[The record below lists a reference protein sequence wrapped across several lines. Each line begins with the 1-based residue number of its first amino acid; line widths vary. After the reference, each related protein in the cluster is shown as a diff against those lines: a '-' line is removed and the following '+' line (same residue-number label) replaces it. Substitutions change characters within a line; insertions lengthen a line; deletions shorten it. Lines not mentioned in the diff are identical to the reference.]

1 MIGQAI
7 SHYRITGKLGEG
19 GMGIVYKAEDT
30 KLERSVALKF
40 LAPHLLQDAEASRR
54 FIPEAKAAAALDHPN
69 ICTVHEID
77 EVDGRTF
84 IAMAFIEG
92 ESLEKKIEAGPLKL
106 KDALDAAIQ
115 TAQGLQA
122 AHEKKI
128 FHRDIK
134 PANLMVTPLGS
145 AQRRVIIMD
154 FGLAQLSD
162 RSKLTELD
170 SALGTVAYMS
180 PEQTYGQELDHRTD
194 LWVLGVVV
202 YEMVTGQRPFQGHYE
217 KAVMYSITNEE
228 PEPMTALRTGVPMEL
243 EWIVGKCLAK
253 ELEERCQNAA
263 ELIVDLRTVGK
274 KLESGRSTI
283 RSVSQ
288 GPKAAPVTANPAR
301 AEAVRTGSLAGP
313 ASAGAVGTVA
323 APAKEQDVVA
333 ADGSTG
339 EGPDGGLEA
348 QRGTARAVRHV
359 GARARLWPVVAA
371 VSVVSTLAFAFL
383 YLTES
388 PSPPQSLTFTID
400 SPEGVTFQT
409 ARLAPPV
416 LSPDGTRL
424 AFVGVSEEGPELW
437 IRPLD
442 SLTPERLPG
451 TEGAQ
456 YPFWAP
462 DSRFLA
468 FFAGGKLK
476 KIDVTGGPPQT
487 LSDAPG
493 GRGGAW
499 AQDDEGRGVIVF
511 APTNSSPLHRVSS
524 AGGDSVPVTL
534 LSERGANNP
543 IRNHRQPRFLPGRR
557 RFLYLSMTGDF
568 GEQSEQPVF
577 IGGVDAA
584 PSASATEQKPLL
596 EASCRPWYSPPAD
609 SHQQGYLLYVR
620 EATLLAHP
628 FDAAR
633 EELTGEPFPIAESVY
648 SGGNRQSCD
657 FSVSASGVLTYRQG
671 DTRLTRRITWF
682 DRQGKK
688 LGTVGNAGVYGGP
701 NLSPG
706 GERLAFR
713 ATDPQTGN
721 MDIWVREL
729 RRDVATRLTFHE
741 ALDFRPVWS
750 PDGTRIAFFSERD
763 GVPTIYQKPANGA
776 GEAEPL
782 FEATGRFWPSHWSRD
797 GRYLVYTEVG
807 SQVKLFA
814 LPLQGDRKPIAVAPS
829 GFREGVGTL
838 SPDGA
843 WIAYQSNESGSFE
856 IYARPFPE
864 GEGRWQAS
872 TDGGRTPVRS
882 KDGAEIFYFSAN
894 RDKVLAVPVK
904 TGSSFEAG
912 VPEVLFELDQ
922 LLPALS
928 TFDVTAD
935 GQRFI
940 MPIPSEDEANPPII
954 VVTNWQEA
962 LVKQ

>member
-19 GMGIVYKAEDT
+19 GMGVVYKAEDT

-40 LAPHLLQDAEASRR
+40 LAPHLLQDAEARRR
-54 FIPEAKAAAALDHPN
+54 FIREAKAAAALDHPN

-92 ESLEKKIEAGPLKL
+92 DSLGKKIEAGPLKL

-122 AHEKKI
+122 AHEKNI
-128 FHRDIK
+128 VHRDIK

-154 FGLAQLSD
+154 FGLAQLTD

-194 LWVLGVVV
+194 LWALGVVI

-253 ELEERCQNAA
+253 ELDERCQNAA
-263 ELIVDLRTVGK
+263 ELIVDLRGVLK

-283 RSVSQ
+283 RSVSRDA
-288 GPKAAPVTANPAR
+288 GASPVA
-301 AEAVRTGSLAGP
+301 TGSQP
-313 ASAGAVGTVA
+313 VRTVA

-333 ADGSTG
+333 AGG
-339 EGPDGGLEA
+339 GVGQGPDGGLEA
-348 QRGTARAVRHV
+348 QHGTAGAARHA
-359 GARARLWPVVAA
+359 GAHRLWPALAA
-371 VSVVSTLAFAFL
+371 VLLLSTLAFAFL
-383 YLTES
+383 YFTKS
-388 PSPPQSLTFTID
+388 PPPPQSLAFTIEP
-400 SPEGVTFQT
+400 PEGVTFQT
-409 ARLAPPV
+409 ARNAPPV
-416 LSPDGTRL
+416 LSPDGTQL
-424 AFVGVSEEGPELW
+424 AFVGVSEEGPALW

-442 SLTPERLPG
+442 SLVPERLPG
-451 TEGAQ
+451 TEGAE
-456 YPFWAP
+456 YPFWSP
-462 DSRFLA
+462 GSRFLA
-468 FFAGGKLK
+468 FFAGGKLN

-487 LSDAPG
+487 LCDAPR
-493 GRGGAW
+493 GRGGTW
-499 AQDDEGRGVIVF
+499 AEDDEGRGVIVF
-511 APTNSSPLHRVSS
+511 APTPRSPLHRVSS
-524 AGGDSVPVTL
+524 AGGESLPVTL
-534 LSERGANNP
+534 LSEEGDS
-543 IRNHRQPRFLPGRR
+543 RNHRQPRFLPGGG
-557 RFLYLSMTGDF
+557 RFLYLSLTDDGD
-568 GEQSEQPVF
+568 EQSGYPVF
-577 IGGVDAA
+577 IGDLDAA
-584 PSASATEQKPLL
+584 QPGSATEQEPLL
-596 EASCRPWYSPPAD
+596 WASCRPWYAPPTD
-609 SHQQGYLLYVR
+609 SHPQGYLLYVR
-620 EATLLAHP
+620 EATILAHP

-633 EELTGEPFPIAESVY
+633 EELTAEPFPIAENVY
-648 SGGNRQSCD
+648 SGGNRHSCD
-657 FSVSASGVLTYRQG
+657 FSVSANGVLTYRQG
-671 DTRLTRRITWF
+671 VTQSTSQITWF

-688 LGTVGNAGVYGGP
+688 LGTLGDAGVYGGL
-701 NLSPG
+701 NLSPD

-713 ATDPQTGN
+713 AVDPQTEN
-721 MDIWVREL
+721 RDIWVWEL
-729 RRDVATRLTFHE
+729 RRGVATRLTFHE
-741 ALDFRPVWS
+741 AADRSPVWS
-750 PDGTRIAFFSERD
+750 PDGTRIAFFSDRD
-763 GVPTIYQKPANGA
+763 GTPTIYQKPANGA

-782 FEATGRFWPSHWSRD
+782 FEATGSFWPSHWSCD
-797 GRYLVYTEVG
+797 GRYLVYTDAV
-807 SQVKLFA
+807 SPLNVFA
-814 LPLQGDRKPIAVAPS
+814 LPLQGDREPIPVTQSEFLEAVGS
-829 GFREGVGTL
+829 L

-843 WIAYQSNESGSFE
+843 WIAYQSNESEGFE

-864 GEGRWQAS
+864 GEGRWQVS
-872 TDGGRTPVRS
+872 TDGGRAPVWS
-882 KDGAEIFYFSAN
+882 EAGGEIFYFPAN

-904 TGSSFEAG
+904 TGSSVEAG
-912 VPEVLFELDQ
+912 VPKVLFELEQ
-922 LLPALS
+922 PLPSLS

-940 MPIPSEDEANPPII
+940 MPIPAEEDANPPII

>member
-7 SHYRITGKLGEG
+7 SHYRITEKLGEG

-54 FIPEAKAAAALDHPN
+54 FIREAKAAAALDHPN

-84 IAMAFIEG
+84 IAMAFIAG

-128 FHRDIK
+128 VHRDIK
-134 PANLMVTPLGS
+134 PANLMVTPLGA

-194 LWVLGVVV
+194 LWALGVVI

-253 ELEERCQNAA
+253 ELDERCQNAA
-263 ELIVDLRTVGK
+263 ELIVDLRGVVK

-283 RSVSQ
+283 RSVSR
-288 GPKAAPVTANPAR
+288 AAGASPVA
-301 AEAVRTGSLAGP
+301 TGSQP
-313 ASAGAVGTVA
+313 VRTVA

-333 ADGSTG
+333 AGG
-339 EGPDGGLEA
+339 GVGQGPDGGLEA
-348 QRGTARAVRHV
+348 QRGTAGAVRHV
-359 GARARLWPVVAA
+359 GAQRWWPALAA
-371 VSVVSTLAFAFL
+371 VLLVSTLAFSFL
-383 YLTES
+383 YFTK
-388 PSPPQSLTFTID
+388 SPPPPQPVTFAIEP
-400 SPEGVTFQT
+400 PEGVMFQT

-416 LSPDGTRL
+416 LSPDGTQL
-424 AFVGVSEEGPELW
+424 AFVGVSEEGPALW

-442 SLTPERLPG
+442 SLTPQRLPG
-451 TEGAQ
+451 TEGAE
-456 YPFWAP
+456 YPFWSP
-462 DSRFLA
+462 DSRFLG

-476 KIDVTGGPPQT
+476 KIDVIGGPPQT
-487 LSDAPG
+487 LSDAPS

-499 AQDDEGRGVIVF
+499 AEDDEGRGVIVF
-511 APTNSSPLHRVSS
+511 APTNRSPLHRVSS

-534 LSERGANNP
+534 LSEEGANIP
-543 IRNHRQPRFLPGRR
+543 IRNHRQPRFLPDGR
-557 RFLYLSMTGDF
+557 RFLYLSLAGDV
-568 GEQSEQPVF
+568 GEQKEHPIF
-577 IGGVDAA
+577 IGDLDAVQ
-584 PSASATEQKPLL
+584 SASAKEQKPLL
-596 EASCRPWYSPPAD
+596 QASCRPWYSAPAD

-620 EATLLAHP
+620 EATLLVHP

-633 EELTGEPFPIAESVY
+633 EELTGEPFPIAENVY
-648 SGGNRQSCD
+648 SGGNRESCD

-763 GVPTIYQKPANGA
+763 GTPTIYQKPANGA

-797 GRYLVYTEVG
+797 GRYLVYRGRRQCQRVRFAFARG
-807 SQVKLFA
+807 S
-814 LPLQGDRKPIAVAPS
+814 RTH
-829 GFREGVGTL
+829 R
-838 SPDGA
+838 
-843 WIAYQSNESGSFE
+843 
-856 IYARPFPE
+856 
-864 GEGRWQAS
+864 GRA
-872 TDGGRTPVRS
+872 
-882 KDGAEIFYFSAN
+882 I
-894 RDKVLAVPVK
+894 
-904 TGSSFEAG
+904 G
-912 VPEVLFELDQ
+912 VP
-922 LLPALS
+922 
-928 TFDVTAD
+928 
-935 GQRFI
+935 
-940 MPIPSEDEANPPII
+940 
-954 VVTNWQEA
+954 
-962 LVKQ
+962 

>member
-1 MIGQAI
+1 MCQVE
-7 SHYRITGKLGEG
+7 T
-19 GMGIVYKAEDT
+19 
-30 KLERSVALKF
+30 
-40 LAPHLLQDAEASRR
+40 
-54 FIPEAKAAAALDHPN
+54 
-69 ICTVHEID
+69 
-77 EVDGRTF
+77 
-84 IAMAFIEG
+84 
-92 ESLEKKIEAGPLKL
+92 
-106 KDALDAAIQ
+106 
-115 TAQGLQA
+115 
-122 AHEKKI
+122 
-128 FHRDIK
+128 
-134 PANLMVTPLGS
+134 
-145 AQRRVIIMD
+145 
-154 FGLAQLSD
+154 
-162 RSKLTELD
+162 
-170 SALGTVAYMS
+170 
-180 PEQTYGQELDHRTD
+180 
-194 LWVLGVVV
+194 
-202 YEMVTGQRPFQGHYE
+202 QGHYE

-253 ELEERCQNAA
+253 ELDERCQNAA
-263 ELIVDLRTVGK
+263 ELIVDLRGVLK

-283 RSVSQ
+283 RSVSREA
-288 GPKAAPVTANPAR
+288 GASPV
-301 AEAVRTGSLAGP
+301 ETGSQP
-313 ASAGAVGTVA
+313 VRTVA

-333 ADGSTG
+333 ADGNTG

-348 QRGTARAVRHV
+348 QRGTAGAVRHV
-359 GARARLWPVVAA
+359 GARARLWPALAA
-371 VSVVSTLAFAFL
+371 VLLASTIALAFL

-424 AFVGVSEEGPELW
+424 AFVGVSEEGSALW

-442 SLTPERLPG
+442 SLTPERIAG
-451 TEGAQ
+451 TEGAT
-456 YPFWAP
+456 YPFWSP
-462 DSRFLA
+462 DSRFVA

-476 KIDVTGGPPQT
+476 KIDINGGPPQT
-487 LSDAPG
+487 LSDAPN

-499 AQDDEGRGVIVF
+499 AQDDEGRGVMVF
-511 APTNSSPLHRVSS
+511 APTSSSPLHRVSS
-524 AGGDSVPVTL
+524 AGGDSVPVTV
-534 LSERGANNP
+534 LSEEETNLP
-543 IRNHRQPRFLPGRR
+543 IRSHRQPRFLPDGR
-557 RFLYLSMTGDF
+557 RFLYLSPAGDV
-568 GEQSEQPVF
+568 GEQNEHPIF
-577 IGGVDAA
+577 IGDLDAVQ
-584 PSASATEQKPLL
+584 SASATEQKQLL
-596 EASCRPWYSPPAD
+596 KASCGPWYSPPTD

-741 ALDFRPVWS
+741 ALDLRPVWS

-763 GVPTIYQKPANGA
+763 GTPTIYQKPANGA

-807 SQVKLFA
+807 ANINVFA
-814 LPLQGDRKPIAVAPS
+814 LPLHGDREPIPITQS
-829 GFREGVGTL
+829 DFIESRGSL

-843 WIAYQSNESGSFE
+843 WIAYHSTESGRFE

-864 GEGRWQAS
+864 GEGRWQIS
-872 TDGGRTPVRS
+872 TEGGRAPVWS
-882 KDGAEIFYFSAN
+882 DDGDEIFYMSPN
-894 RDKVLAVPVK
+894 HDKVLAVPVK

-912 VPEVLFELDQ
+912 APEVLFELEQPLPQ
-922 LLPALS
+922 LS
-928 TFDVTAD
+928 QYDVTAD
-935 GQRFI
+935 GRRFI
-940 MPIPSEDEANPPII
+940 MPTPSEEDANAPII
-954 VVTNWQEA
+954 VVTNWQGA